1 MKVLVMYDS
10 IYGNTERVARLIS
23 EELREKGL
31 EAECRHQSESGE
43 EDFMGKDLW
52 VLGSPTRWGRP
63 TFRFKTLVLNGVK
76 EAGKDHDFVTF
87 DTRYENMHSGAAD
100 RLSRASN
107 EKGAEDDPAA
117 RAFRHGRGRAAPG
130 PGREGTAVRPDHRRP
145 ALISDGGG
153 FYRDLVGLLLHL
165 GVEQQDDGR

>member
-23 EELREKGL
+23 DGLREKGL

-76 EAGKDHDFVTF
+76 ETGKDHDFVTF
-87 DTRYENMHSGAAD
+87 DTRYESMHSGAAD
-100 RLSRASN
+100 RLSKLLTRKGLRMILPPEHFIMDGDELRQDQEDKARQFGRTIASM
-107 EKGAEDDPAA
+107 
-117 RAFRHGRGRAAPG
+117 
-130 PGREGTAVRPDHRRP
+130 
-145 ALISDGGG
+145 L
-153 FYRDLVGLLLHL
+153 
-165 GVEQQDDGR
+165 

>member
-23 EELREKGL
+23 EGLREKGL

-76 EAGKDHDFVTF
+76 ETGKDHDFVAF

-100 RLSRASN
+100 RLSNLLTRKGLRMILPPEHFIMDGNELRQDQEEKARQLGWTIAS
-107 EKGAEDDPAA
+107 
-117 RAFRHGRGRAAPG
+117 
-130 PGREGTAVRPDHRRP
+130 
-145 ALISDGGG
+145 
-153 FYRDLVGLLLHL
+153 LL
-165 GVEQQDDGR
+165 